1 MVQTQEIEVTVGDIF
16 RIGDTTVTVIDI
28 DNGEVTFRI
37 DDGDSY
43 DDCQSNGLI
52 DDSSV
57 SLPR

>member
-16 RIGDTTVTVIDI
+16 RIGDKTVTVIDI

-37 DDGDSY
+37 DEGDTY
-43 DDCQSNGLI
+43 DDGGSNGVME
-52 DDSSV
+52 DSF